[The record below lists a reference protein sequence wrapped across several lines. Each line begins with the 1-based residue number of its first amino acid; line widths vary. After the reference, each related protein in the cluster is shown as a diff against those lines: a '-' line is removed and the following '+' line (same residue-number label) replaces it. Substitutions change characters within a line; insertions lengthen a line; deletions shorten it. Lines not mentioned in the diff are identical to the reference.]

1 MTAEPTTRMA
11 QCSCGKVEP
20 SSRRLAFLVDRGP
33 GSRAAAE
40 TCAHCRY
47 TAAAHERTPRRNP
60 QVCNHFEAHGPFDYD
75 TYYCGCRGWD

>member
-11 QCSCGKVEP
+11 RCSCGKVEP
-20 SSRRLAFLVDRGP
+20 SSGRLAFLVDRGP

-47 TAAAHERTPRRNP
+47 TAAA
-60 QVCNHFEAHGPFDYD
+60 
-75 TYYCGCRGWD
+75 